1 MDFPYLISSLKYQLD
16 DFKASEAGNKRG
28 TCPIRGLCV
37 LLLPILFVVSPPHR
51 PTQHLSAGSSL
62 QGHHPNQSYQV
73 HQDLD
78 TVLHTAVQAGDQT
91 LSPLCPPDVAQLLLL
106 SSDRVV
112 QENRRSPVAYSKSP
126 AGSVPK
132 HYCFYPE
139 EVQLSGR
146 FASLHLFS

>member
-16 DFKASEAGNKRG
+16 NFKASEAGNKRG
-28 TCPIRGLCV
+28 TCPIRGLCA
-37 LLLPILFVVSPPHR
+37 LLLPIPFVVSPPHR

-91 LSPLCPPDVAQLLLL
+91 LSPPVPPRRSSATTAQLRSSCAGKQKVTGGLQQISCWFCAKTLLLL
-106 SSDRVV
+106 PR
-112 QENRRSPVAYSKSP
+112 
-126 AGSVPK
+126 
-132 HYCFYPE
+132 
-139 EVQLSGR
+139 
-146 FASLHLFS
+146 